1 MTQSMFVVEK
11 KNLKTDYTQ
20 LVGVFDSR
28 ELADA
33 GAEQSLEYNES
44 DDWNMIITIV
54 PLNND
59 LG

>member
-1 MTQSMFVVEK
+1 MTQSMFVVER

-33 GAEQSLEYNES
+33 GAEKSMEYAEPA
-44 DDWNMIITIV
+44 DWNIQITIV
-54 PLNND
+54 PLNNN

>member
-1 MTQSMFVVEK
+1 MFVVEK

-33 GAEQSLEYNES
+33 GAEQSLEYNEPA
-44 DDWNMIITIV
+44 DWNIQITIV

>member
-20 LVGVFDSR
+20 LVGVFDRR

-33 GAEQSLEYNES
+33 GAEQSLEYNEPA
-44 DDWNMIITIV
+44 DWNIQITIV

>member
-33 GAEQSLEYNES
+33 AAEQSLEYNEPA
-44 DDWNMIITIV
+44 DWNIQITIV